1 MIKRLIILM
10 TLFTVALAAGAQIT
24 GVVVDAENGDTI
36 FYPSVSY
43 KGHHIAVSG
52 DAHGRYSIE
61 RHVGLALTFSA
72 VGYQSK
78 TINIKSGTPAVLNVT
93 LWKAASKVLM
103 LPLITSV
110 NVKITNPET
119 SKIPV
124 VIKTILTKEFHC
136 FGFFL
141 RMTKSMI
148 VINEIPPRMISIM
161 MYEHK

>member
-78 TINIKSGTPAVLNVT
+78 TINIKSGIQ
-93 LWKAASKVLM
+93 KVL
-103 LPLITSV
+103 
-110 NVKITNPET
+110 
-119 SKIPV
+119 
-124 VIKTILTKEFHC
+124 ILQ
-136 FGFFL
+136 
-141 RMTKSMI
+141 R
-148 VINEIPPRMISIM
+148 
-161 MYEHK
+161 Y